1 MTASAW
7 PGLHARHPDPRL
19 AVVSD
24 EPGPGTEPSSP
35 APHAVLVGVG
45 PGMGASLARTFAEA
59 GYDLTLVARTTASV
73 APVAAAVRG
82 AGRTAREELLD
93 VGDLPALSTAI
104 RLANAWRPISLLHHN
119 ASMDPGSLL
128 DADVATLRA
137 SVDVN
142 ALAAVVAAQAAL
154 PGLIG
159 TGGRVT
165 WTGGG
170 IALSPRGQYGV
181 LALGKAA
188 LRAAGLALAQELAG
202 HGIALRMLTVNGFIR
217 AGGRFDPDRIAAAFW
232 AFAQDPDADVERIY
246 DGRS

>member
-1 MTASAW
+1 MTDDPSATD
-7 PGLHARHPDPRL
+7 DPS
-19 AVVSD
+19 V
-24 EPGPGTEPSSP
+24 PSPSRADSGP

-45 PGMGASLARTFAEA
+45 PGMGASLARTFAAA
-59 GYDLTLVARTTASV
+59 GYDVTLVARTTASL
-73 APVAAAVRG
+73 APVAAAVRA

-93 VGDLPALSTAI
+93 VGDLRALATAV
-104 RLANAWRPISLLHHN
+104 RQANDWRPISLLHHN
-119 ASMDPGSLL
+119 ASMDPGGLL
-128 DADVATLRA
+128 DADIATLRA

-154 PGLIG
+154 PGLVV

-170 IALSPRGQYGV
+170 IALSPRGEYGV

-232 AFAQDPDADVERIY
+232 AFVTDPDADVERIY

>member
-1 MTASAW
+1 MTD
-7 PGLHARHPDPRL
+7 DPSL
-19 AVVSD
+19 NS
-24 EPGPGTEPSSP
+24 GP

-45 PGMGASLARTFAEA
+45 PGMGASLARTFAAA
-59 GYDLTLVARTTASV
+59 GYDLTLVARTTASL
-73 APVAAAVRG
+73 APVAAAVRA

-93 VGDLPALSTAI
+93 VGDLASLSAAV
-104 RLANAWRPISLLHHN
+104 RRADGWRPISLLHHN
-119 ASMDPGSLL
+119 ASMDAGGLL
-128 DADVATLRA
+128 DADIATLRA

-154 PGLIG
+154 PGLVA

-170 IALSPRGQYGV
+170 IALSPRGEYGV
-181 LALGKAA
+181 LSLGKAA

-202 HGIALRMLTVNGFIR
+202 HGIELRMLTVNGFIR
-217 AGGRFDPDRIAAAFW
+217 AGGRFDPDRIADAFW
-232 AFAQDPDADVERIY
+232 AFVNDPEADVERIY